1 MLDNSN
7 GLLCLENESVGEQW
21 VGLAKI
27 RKIRYSESVKKAAI
41 SVTEASRN
49 FAECVNR
56 ARYQNT
62 SFLLLKN
69 GKPVARLVPENEKVC
84 TGQDLVEALEQTSLS
99 AEEARA
105 WHKDL
110 TAARKKLNQ
119 PDDKW
124 R

>member
-1 MLDNSN
+1 M
-7 GLLCLENESVGEQW
+7 
-21 VGLAKI
+21 
-27 RKIRYSESVKKAAI
+27 KKTRI

-62 SFLLLKN
+62 SFVLLKN
-69 GKPVARLVPENEKVC
+69 GKPVARLVPEQDKVC
-84 TGQDLVEALEQTSLS
+84 TGGQLVETLQKAELS
-99 AEEARA
+99 SEEARA

-119 PDDKW
+119 PADKW